1 MSGMIL
7 LIFGAVFCAVGVLL
21 FIINI
26 IYGNTGA
33 KRIKKELEMDYGK

>member
-1 MSGMIL
+1 MNGMIL
-7 LIFGAVFCAVGVLL
+7 LIIGGVMCAAGVVL
-21 FIINI
+21 FIINL